1 VPFQNS
7 PGQTTC
13 LILESVIMTSIHNV
27 FRSLLGAVLL
37 LSACTPAIAPTQP
50 TTAQPAL
57 LPTAVESVTHTAGTV
72 EPASNPHL
80 DADFMQKAI
89 EAGKYTRL
97 VQKAIQRSY
106 DLGINGVP
114 TYILND
120 RYAIVGAQLYS
131 VFQQALEKPDVEKR

>member
-13 LILESVIMTSIHNV
+13 LFLESVIMTSIHNV
-27 FRSLLGAVLL
+27 VHSLLGAVLL
-37 LSACTPAIAPTQP
+37 LSACSPAIAPTQP
-50 TTAQPAL
+50 VTAQPVL
-57 LPTAVESVTHTAGTV
+57 LPTAIESVTHTAATV
-72 EPASNPHL
+72 EPASSPQL
-80 DADFMQKAI
+80 DADVMQKAI

-97 VQKAIQRSY
+97 VQKAIQRAH

-120 RYAIVGAQLYS
+120 RYAIVGAQPYS
-131 VFQQALEKPDVEKR
+131 VLQQALEKPDVEKR